1 MMVFLE
7 KDEVRISAK
16 LIEIKLVYEIN
27 LHLFLIQTKYVS
39 VYKKGDIGSVTGEN
53 RGEKPCI
60 TK

>member
-1 MMVFLE
+1 MMVLLE

-39 VYKKGDIGSVTGEN
+39 VYKKGDIVL
-53 RGEKPCI
+53 
-60 TK
+60 